1 MAISMGLERG
11 ISAQRSIPFF
21 CSLAMQR
28 RSILGREGCKRVSE
42 ACPRNPSRVANGCNM
57 VLTQRCETQVVCFAN
72 AQVCIMWKFR
82 TSIHSH
88 FFYGGG
94 PLHDAHFLLT
104 DAESDRSRIRRRPDM
119 LRVHDGLAG
128 NPTC

>member
-1 MAISMGLERG
+1 MLRQCTGLYHVEVPYL
-11 ISAQRSIPFF
+11 S
-21 CSLAMQR
+21 SL
-28 RSILGREGCKRVSE
+28 
-42 ACPRNPSRVANGCNM
+42 
-57 VLTQRCETQVVCFAN
+57 
-72 AQVCIMWKFR
+72 
-82 TSIHSH
+82 TS
-88 FFYGGG
+88 FDGGG

>member
-1 MAISMGLERG
+1 MEVPYLYSLT
-11 ISAQRSIPFF
+11 FF
-21 CSLAMQR
+21 D
-28 RSILGREGCKRVSE
+28 
-42 ACPRNPSRVANGCNM
+42 
-57 VLTQRCETQVVCFAN
+57 
-72 AQVCIMWKFR
+72 
-82 TSIHSH
+82 
-88 FFYGGG
+88 GGG